1 MSEWDEKLVEE
12 LSKSHKKV
20 AGLIQLENSRQNT
33 TVELIASENFP
44 SDAVKMAAASSFV
57 SKYCEGY
64 PARHKSGNK
73 GRYYGGCQ
81 HADALEEYC
90 CDKWKE
96 VFHTDYHVN
105 VQPHSGSQAN
115 EAAYAAVLKPGD
127 RILAMSLE
135 NGGHLS
141 HGSPVNFSGKIYDVV
156 FYGTDDDGCIDYDD
170 LARKIWHFRPKLVL
184 AGASAYSRIIDF
196 ERISKIIDHYVETAN
211 SAPWAEP
218 FEVNRPYFMVDMAH
232 IAGLVAAGDH
242 PSPFG
247 IADIVTT
254 TTHKTLR
261 GTRGGLI
268 FCKPELA
275 KKIDSAVFPGT
286 QGGPLMHII
295 AAKAVT
301 AEEACTEEFRQY
313 IHQVV
318 KNTKA
323 MCDEFIK
330 LGYDVVTGGTD
341 NHLFLLDFSR
351 THPKLTGK
359 MLQDTLDTY
368 GITLNKNCV
377 PGETRSPMQTSGVRI
392 GCAAMTTKGYTEDDF
407 RRVARLINKV
417 ICSICEDGGGK
428 ENG

>member
-1 MSEWDEKLVEE
+1 MEDLNSVIQETLLDR
-12 LSKSHKKV
+12 HKTV
-20 AGLIQLENSRQNT
+20 AGFIALENARQDT

-44 SDAVKMAAASSFV
+44 SDAVRAAAASSFV

-64 PARHKSGNK
+64 PVRRETGNK

-81 HADALEEYC
+81 YADSLEQYC
-90 CDKWKE
+90 CRKWQE

-115 EAAYAAVLKPGD
+115 AAAYYSVLNHGD
-127 RILAMSLE
+127 TILAMSLE

-141 HGSPVNFSGKIYDVV
+141 HGSPVNFSGKTYNVV
-156 FYGTDDDGCIDYDD
+156 FYGVDDEGRINYDD
-170 LARKIWHFRPKLVL
+170 LARKLWRFRPKLVL
-184 AGASAYSRIIDF
+184 AGASAYSRVIDF
-196 ERISKIIDHYVETAN
+196 SRIAHLIDEYTEMLN
-211 SAPWAEP
+211 SAAYAAP
-218 FEVNRPYFMVDMAH
+218 FEVTRPFFMVDMAH

-247 IADIVTT
+247 LADIITT

-275 KKIDSAVFPGT
+275 KRVDSAVFPGM

-301 AEEACTEEFRQY
+301 AEEDCTEEFHEY
-313 IHQVV
+313 IHRVV
-318 KNTKA
+318 ANTKA
-323 MCDEFIK
+323 MCDEF
-330 LGYDVVTGGTD
+330 LCMGYDVVTGGTD

-351 THPKLTGK
+351 THPFLTGK
-359 MLQDTLDTY
+359 QVQDELDLH

-377 PGETRSPMQTSGVRI
+377 PNESRSPTQTSGVRI

-407 RRVARLINKV
+407 RKIAHRIDSVIRSITGGDGVA
-417 ICSICEDGGGK
+417 
-428 ENG
+428 